1 MTDYKSCGYTIQT
14 ELINLR
20 IICVSSGDLSHILNE
35 LIHSAGPVKG
45 SHVKPEKTQHMTEG
59 PLCITLITFACEKGF
74 NLKNAELGSKCESA
88 CRYV

>member
-59 PLCITLITFACEKGF
+59 LYVSHWLPLRVKKVSTLKTP
-74 NLKNAELGSKCESA
+74 N
-88 CRYV
+88 